1 MTIDTPKSSHV
12 PALRRLMR
20 SAFGESEEF
29 LDKFFTVAFSP
40 ERARVALEG
49 DEIVAALYW
58 FDCEYLGLRT
68 AYLYAIATDAAH
80 RGRGFGSLLVL
91 DTVKHL
97 SSLGYSSVLLV
108 PANQSL
114 FGFYEKLGFK
124 KACGIKEFS
133 AVASGENIS
142 ISEISKE
149 AYSEKRASLIPVGA
163 VIEEDDILS
172 LLEGDL
178 KFYTGEDFLLLARQ
192 NGEQLIVA
200 ELLGNTKKAPDILS
214 SLGCKA
220 GLFRTVGFGRDFTMY
235 LPLTAKSV
243 PPTYFGIALDI

>member
-1 MTIDTPKSSHV
+1 MTIDSPKTSHV
-12 PALRRLMR
+12 PALRRLMK
-20 SAFGESEEF
+20 SAFQESEEF
-29 LDKFFTVAFSP
+29 LDRFFKVAYSP
-40 ERARVALEG
+40 KRARAAFIG
-49 DEIVAALYW
+49 DEVVSALYW
-58 FDCEYLGLRT
+58 FDCEYAGLRT
-68 AYLYAIATDAAH
+68 AYLYAIATDEAH
-80 RGRGFGSLLVL
+80 RGRGIGSLIIL

-108 PANQSL
+108 PASPSL

-124 KACGIKEFS
+124 KTTEIKEFS
-133 AVASGENIS
+133 AEASERNVS
-142 ISEISKE
+142 ISEISAE
-149 AYSEKRASLIPVGA
+149 AYAKERRKLLPQNA
-163 VIEEDDILS
+163 VIEEGAILS
-172 LLEGDL
+172 LVDGDL